1 MGYMRNE
8 SDIEEYYY
16 YYYYYK
22 NDSQYGCP
30 CNTCEWNN
38 TCDIS
43 EMLSCSEYQNY
54 VRGG

>member
-8 SDIEEYYY
+8 SDIEEY